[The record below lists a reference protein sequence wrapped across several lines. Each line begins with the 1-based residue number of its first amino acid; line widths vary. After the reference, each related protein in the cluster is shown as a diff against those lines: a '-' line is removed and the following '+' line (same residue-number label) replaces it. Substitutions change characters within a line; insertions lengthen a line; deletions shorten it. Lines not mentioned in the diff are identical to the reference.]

1 MSKKEV
7 AAITK
12 SPKLK
17 VPEIIKYCKN
27 DLGITFNLMDEEKAK
42 EFLEKNNFFFRLK
55 QYCSICPEQTKSGK
69 YIGLDFG
76 HLVELSTIDMFLRK
90 LLLKMTI
97 DLEHYLKVKLV
108 NDCQNNPA
116 DDGYEVVEKFL
127 ESHLKLKEDIAKVN
141 KNTSYGESS
150 FEKYTAAPAVWNF
163 VEMVSFA
170 DFISFYAFYYDY
182 MRMTCEYTK
191 HFESVRRI
199 RNACAHNVC
208 MLASFKP
215 VQGFKSDLET
225 NFELLGG
232 NIGIGSGTISYCMKV
247 PLLNDF
253 AVMLSVYTKL
263 ISSPKIKEITIQEIK
278 DFFDGR
284 MVYRKQYFENNT
296 DIKNAY
302 QFARKVLDYYSGK

>member
-27 DLGITFNLMDEEKAK
+27 DLGITFNLIDEAKAK

-55 QYCSICPEQTKSGK
+55 QYCSTCPEQTKSGK

-90 LLLKMTI
+90 ILLKMTI

>member
-55 QYCSICPEQTKSGK
+55 QYCSTCPEQTKSGK

-90 LLLKMTI
+90 ILLKMTI

-127 ESHLKLKEDIAKVN
+127 ESHLKLKEEIAKVN

-150 FEKYTAAPAVWNF
+150 FEKYVAAPAVWNF

-182 MRMTCEYTK
+182 MRMKCEYTK

-302 QFARKVLDYYSGK
+302 QFARRVLDYYSGK

>member
-1 MSKKEV
+1 
-7 AAITK
+7 
-12 SPKLK
+12 
-17 VPEIIKYCKN
+17 
-27 DLGITFNLMDEEKAK
+27 
-42 EFLEKNNFFFRLK
+42 
-55 QYCSICPEQTKSGK
+55 
-69 YIGLDFG
+69 
-76 HLVELSTIDMFLRK
+76 
-90 LLLKMTI
+90 MTI

-127 ESHLKLKEDIAKVN
+127 EGHLKLKEEIAKVN

-150 FEKYTAAPAVWNF
+150 FEKYVAAPAIWNF

-182 MRMTCEYTK
+182 MRMKCEYTK

-215 VQGFKSDLET
+215 VQGFQSDLET

-284 MVYRKQYFENNT
+284 MVYRKQYFEDNT

-302 QFARKVLDYYSGK
+302 QFARRVLDYYSGK

>member
-27 DLGITFNLMDEEKAK
+27 DLGITFNLIDEAKAK

-55 QYCSICPEQTKSGK
+55 QYCSTCPEQTKSGK

-90 LLLKMTI
+90 ILLKMTI

-127 ESHLKLKEDIAKVN
+127 EGHLKLKEEIAKVN

-150 FEKYTAAPAVWNF
+150 FEKYVAAPAVWNF
-163 VEMVSFA
+163 VEMVTFA
-170 DFISFYAFYYDY
+170 DFISFYAFYYDF
-182 MRMTCEYTK
+182 MQMKCEYTK

-284 MVYRKQYFENNT
+284 MVYRKQYFEGNT

-302 QFARKVLDYYSGK
+302 QFARRVLDYYSGK